1 MTNGEYDS
9 DIEPLSLNDIVLIE
23 EYVDSIDGDTLE
35 DIDASRL
42 DTGDSDISGDLEN
55 DTVILIEPDGDPEF
69 DTLTLDERLDVLDEY
84 GDTEA
89 FAVGVDVIDCDGVT
103 DANELEDILE
113 DSEAYV
119 EREITGE
126 LETHTLIL
134 IEPDGDPEF
143 DTLTLYERL
152 DVLDEYGVTDTNKLE
167 DILEDSEAYVEREI
181 PAELE
186 KDASDEGVINTEIEL
201 DPETLIL
208 IMAERVLE
216 GDTLS
221 LIENEAEGVNTKEYV
236 NTDVTLGILDT
247 VNTLES
253 YGEYDASFV

>member
-23 EYVDSIDGDTLE
+23 EYVNSIDGDTLE

-103 DANELEDILE
+103 DANE
-113 DSEAYV
+113 
-119 EREITGE
+119 
-126 LETHTLIL
+126 
-134 IEPDGDPEF
+134 
-143 DTLTLYERL
+143 
-152 DVLDEYGVTDTNKLE
+152 LE